1 MFELTHWHWF
11 ILMVVIGVIEMMS
24 LSMYLIG
31 PAIAAGLVGLVKLI
45 YPELSLFAS
54 LMLFSFLTVA
64 MTYLARFFLKN
75 TKEGEQE
82 LGLEA
87 NGSEYI
93 GRTFALESDVVNGT
107 GRVKV
112 GDGAWNARGPDA
124 SAGSKIRITGVQGNA
139 LLYELAD

>member
-1 MFELTHWHWF
+1 MFEITHWHWF
-11 ILMVVIGVIEMMS
+11 ILMIVIGVIEMMS
-24 LSMYLIG
+24 LSMYLVG
-31 PAIAAGLVGLVKLI
+31 PAAAAGIVGLIKWI

-54 LMLFSFLTVA
+54 LMLFSILTVA
-64 MTYLARFFLKN
+64 FTYFARHFLKN
-75 TKEGEQE
+75 TKEGESD
-82 LGLEA
+82 LGLDA

-124 SAGSKIRITGVQGNA
+124 VAGAKIRITGVQGNA